1 MPKQTFYNLKDY
13 KREKIEQA
21 LIKEF
26 SQASFEKAS
35 ISNIIMEAKIPRGSF
50 YQYFEDKEDAV
61 SYVIDKFI
69 KQGKEKIYNSL
80 IINKGDIFQTSIDL
94 YNHLLDIMSKNKNLN
109 LFKNILQELRKNNI
123 NIFED
128 NTEKIYNRKTIAKL
142 INKNELNLEK
152 EEDLSY
158 FLKILNVITRNV
170 AIEVLSNKIEVD
182 KGREILIKELEILKR
197 GMKK

>member
-1 MPKQTFYNLKDY
+1 MPKQTFYNLKDD

-26 SQASFEKAS
+26 SQASFEKSS

-94 YNHLLDIMSKNKNLN
+94 YNHLLEIMSKNKNLN

-182 KGREILIKELEILKR
+182 KGREILTKELEILKR

>member
-1 MPKQTFYNLKDY
+1 MPKQTFYNLKDD

-26 SQASFEKAS
+26 SQASFEKSS

-182 KGREILIKELEILKR
+182 KGREILTKELEILKR

>member
-1 MPKQTFYNLKDY
+1 MPKQTFYNLKDD

-26 SQASFEKAS
+26 SQASFEQAS

-182 KGREILIKELEILKR
+182 KGREILTKELEILKR

>member
-1 MPKQTFYNLKDY
+1 MKKPRLVTLLWK
-13 KREKIEQA
+13 
-21 LIKEF
+21 
-26 SQASFEKAS
+26 
-35 ISNIIMEAKIPRGSF
+35 AKIPRGSF

-182 KGREILIKELEILKR
+182 KGREILTKELEILKR